1 MRKTAQALLGAAMLC
16 GFSSS
21 ALARLELVLPVDCT
35 IGESCFIQNYFD
47 HDRAEGAAH
56 DYTCGSLTYDG
67 HHGTD
72 FRVARVS
79 ALEVGIPVLATQS
92 GRVGHVQE
100 QPEIHETDIPML
112 KLIKTGMQTPCG
124 TGLRIE
130 HGSGWESL
138 YCHLQPG
145 SIKVQEG
152 EDVKAGQAVALMG
165 RSGESRFPHVHYE
178 LRHHNTPVDPFV
190 GYANA
195 YRCEDRK
202 LYTLWKPDIAKALY
216 YRAAGIVDGGF
227 SMEKPPAEAVHS
239 GEFSPTQP
247 TANAISFYFW
257 AGLYGLRPHD
267 VLTLRFIAPD
277 GQMVAEEREVYDG
290 TYALVLETL
299 PISRPE
305 KGWGKG
311 RYRAQLTL
319 ERFED
324 VLKET
329 LVQREWVLEF

>member
-16 GFSSS
+16 GFSSP
-21 ALARLELVLPVDCT
+21 AWARLELVLPLDCT
-35 IGESCFIQNYFD
+35 IDESCFIQNYFD

-72 FRVARVS
+72 FRVAR
-79 ALEVGIPVLATQS
+79 AADLEKGIPVLAAQA
-92 GRVGHVQE
+92 GRVGYVQE
-100 QPEIHETDIPML
+100 QPEIRESDIPML

-138 YCHLQPG
+138 YCHLKPG
-145 SIKVQEG
+145 SIAVKEG
-152 EDVKAGQAVALMG
+152 EEVKAGQAIALMG
-165 RSGESRFPHVHYE
+165 RSGDSLFPHVHYE

-190 GYANA
+190 GYANS

-202 LYTLWKPDIAKALY
+202 LYMLWKPEVAKTLY
-216 YRAAGIVDGGF
+216 YKAAGVVDGGF
-227 SMEKPPAEAVHS
+227 SLEKPQAEAVHS
-239 GEFSPTQP
+239 GEFSPSQP
-247 TANAISFYFW
+247 TMDAISFYFW
-257 AGLYGLRPHD
+257 VGLYGLRPHD
-267 VLTLRFIAPD
+267 VLTLRVIAPG
-277 GQMVAEEREVYDG
+277 GQVIAEKREVYAE

-299 PISRPE
+299 SVARQE
-305 KGWGKG
+305 EGWEKG

-319 ERFED
+319 ERFEN
-324 VLKET
+324 VVKET
-329 LVQREWVLEF
+329 LVQREWTLEF

>member
-16 GFSSS
+16 GFSSP
-21 ALARLELVLPVDCT
+21 ALARLELVLPLDCT

-47 HDRAEGAAH
+47 HNRAEGAAH
-56 DYTCGSLTYDG
+56 DYTCASLTYDG

-79 ALEVGIPVLATQS
+79 ALEAGIPVLAAQA

-100 QPEIHETDIPML
+100 QPVIRDSDIPML

-130 HGSGWESL
+130 HGAGWESL

-145 SIKVQEG
+145 SIKVAEG
-152 EDVKAGQAVALMG
+152 EEVKAGQAVALMG
-165 RSGESRFPHVHYE
+165 RSGESNFPHVHYE

-195 YRCEDRK
+195 YRCEDQK
-202 LYTLWKPDIAKALY
+202 LYTLWKPEVAKALY
-216 YRAAGIVDGGF
+216 YRAAGVVDGGF
-227 SMEKPPAEAVHS
+227 SSEKPPAEAVHS
-239 GEFSPTQP
+239 GEFSPSQP
-247 TANAISFYFW
+247 TADTISFYFW
-257 AGLYGLRPHD
+257 VSLYGVRPND
-267 VLTLRFIAPD
+267 VLTLRFVAPN
-277 GQMVAEEREVYDG
+277 GQTVAEKREVYTEAYG
-290 TYALVLETL
+290 LALETL
-299 PISRPE
+299 PVARLQS
-305 KGWGKG
+305 GWQEG

-329 LVQREWVLEF
+329 LVQQEWVLEL